1 MIGGSVTAHGGGA
14 VTPQF
19 SSPHSPAR
27 AGGKLIIII
36 VDNTNREQFI
46 IAPLL
51 PDCVST
57 SRVARPDTIIQWWGM
72 RRERGG
78 MVWEEGR
85 DEEGRERGLMR
96 FWWCL
101 SRRGSF
107 KHDHLTGSLVW
118 ICPSSTPPSLISDC
132 CHSGEVENCHH
143 QLQPPFHARDTSN
156 VTHGKLSVFNFQ
168 ILSKHWASSVLKL
181 MTLRPQKPATVC
193 KFQMTNRKCGAMQAS
208 LTGTTVTGKGAN
220 WVFFYLW
227 LLFWRLLV
235 DSSFKFQL
243 IAAVNHDLCE
253 EWAEASILHNRS
265 GYKSNK
271 AFEARGNIRIL
282 HKAMQLLNWLNN
294 LSMLCICLC
303 PAMEDQMQ
311 HGVSDLLETGSFW
324 IYPPLI
330 YNKGVGSQH
339 SSDGSRQ
346 LTSPS

>member
-1 MIGGSVTAHGGGA
+1 MVGDEEGKGRHGMGGREGRGGGGA
-14 VTPQF
+14 RANALLMVFIQAWKLQARP
-19 SSPHSPAR
+19 PHWQL
-27 AGGKLIIII
+27 GVNL
-36 VDNTNREQFI
+36 
-46 IAPLL
+46 PLL
-51 PDCVST
+51 NPPIT
-57 SRVARPDTIIQWWGM
+57 HLWLLPLW
-72 RRERGG
+72 RGG
-78 MVWEEGR
+78 ELSSSAAASVPRPWYLKCNT
-85 DEEGRERGLMR
+85 RET
-96 FWWCL
+96 FC
-101 SRRGSF
+101 F
-107 KHDHLTGSLVW
+107 
-118 ICPSSTPPSLISDC
+118 
-132 CHSGEVENCHH
+132 
-143 QLQPPFHARDTSN
+143 QLPNFEQT
-156 VTHGKLSVFNFQ
+156 LSV
-168 ILSKHWASSVLKL
+168 ISVEA
-181 MTLRPQKPATVC
+181 PQKPATVC
-193 KFQMTNRKCGAMQAS
+193 KFQMTNRKCGAVQAS